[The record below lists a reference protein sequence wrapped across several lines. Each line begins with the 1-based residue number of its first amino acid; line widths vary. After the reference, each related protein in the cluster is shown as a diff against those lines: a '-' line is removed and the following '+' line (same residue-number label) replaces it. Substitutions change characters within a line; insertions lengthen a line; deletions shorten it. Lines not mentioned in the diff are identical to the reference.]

1 MQTDKMENTYVKKM
15 KSIWKNIIFTYDM
28 NTINTKRC
36 QHRHA
41 SDNLKVKKY
50 KIYINKYIYC

>member
-1 MQTDKMENTYVKKM
+1 MENTYANKM
-15 KSIWKNIIFTYDM
+15 KIIWKNIIFTYDM